1 MMIEYTV
8 RTACLSDADAISQIE
23 NACFSHPW
31 SRNLIE
37 LEIENS
43 SAVFLVAEDEDMLL
57 GYVSGQHVVDEF
69 YVSNL
74 AVREECRGLGIGSM
88 LMGQLIDTAKEL
100 ACAFITLEVRVSNE
114 KARSLYESLGFRAL
128 GERKDYYDDPREN
141 AVIYTLYFDNAE
153 MTDEH
158 SCD

>member
-1 MMIEYTV
+1 M
-8 RTACLSDADAISQIE
+8 
-23 NACFSHPW
+23 
-31 SRNLIE
+31 
-37 LEIENS
+37 
-43 SAVFLVAEDEDMLL
+43 AEDEDMLL

-100 ACAFITLEVRVSNE
+100 GCAFLTLEVRVSNK

-128 GERKDYYDDPREN
+128 G
-141 AVIYTLYFDNAE
+141 
-153 MTDEH
+153 
-158 SCD
+158 